1 MIIQLITNGLAMGS
15 IYTLVGIATVLLYN
29 AAGQVNFA
37 QGEFVMLGAFVA
49 YTLLKFAG
57 LPYPVAILL
66 MVLFMGGFG
75 IAFDRLIYRPVSS
88 RAGGLTFIVIT
99 AVASILLKNLA
110 LNIWGAVPRPFPSLF
125 GDELIWIGELS
136 VVPQYLYIV
145 VVSALLMGALYYLL
159 FRTILGKKMRA
170 AAQDRVA
177 ARLMGISPNYVIV
190 WNFILCSI
198 FMGIAGALLA
208 PIFFVEIDIGGLPAL
223 YAFSASII
231 GGFGSI
237 PGVIVGGLSLGLVE
251 IFTAAYISSE
261 YKVAISFLILVAF
274 LLVRPTGLFGEKISQ
289 KL

>member
-37 QGEFVMLGAFVA
+37 QGEFVMLGTFVA
-49 YTLLKFAG
+49 YTFLKFAG
-57 LPYPVAILL
+57 LPYPVAVLL
-66 MVLFMGGFG
+66 MVLFMVGFG

-88 RAGGLTFIVIT
+88 RGGLSFIVIT

-110 LNIWGAVPRPFPSLF
+110 LNIWGAVPKPFPSLF
-125 GDELIWIGELS
+125 GDDLLMIGELS
-136 VVPQYLYIV
+136 ILPQYLYIV
-145 VVSALLMGALYYLL
+145 VVSAVLMGGLYYLL

-198 FMGIAGALLA
+198 FMGIAGVLLA

-261 YKVAISFLILVAF
+261 YKVAISFLILVGF
-274 LLVRPTGLFGEKISQ
+274 LLVRPTGRFGEKISQ

>member
-37 QGEFVMLGAFVA
+37 QGEFVMLGTFVA
-49 YTLLKFAG
+49 YTFLKFAG
-57 LPYPVAILL
+57 LPYPVAVLL
-66 MVLFMGGFG
+66 MVLFMVGFG

-88 RAGGLTFIVIT
+88 RGGLSFIVIT

-110 LNIWGAVPRPFPSLF
+110 LNIWGAVPKPFPSLF
-125 GDELIWIGELS
+125 GDDLLLIGELS
-136 VVPQYLYIV
+136 ILPQYLYIV
-145 VVSALLMGALYYLL
+145 VVSAVLMGGLYYLL

-198 FMGIAGALLA
+198 FMGVAGVLLA

-261 YKVAISFLILVAF
+261 YKVAISFLILVGF

>member
-1 MIIQLITNGLAMGS
+1 M
-15 IYTLVGIATVLLYN
+15 
-29 AAGQVNFA
+29 
-37 QGEFVMLGAFVA
+37 
-49 YTLLKFAG
+49 
-57 LPYPVAILL
+57 
-66 MVLFMGGFG
+66 
-75 IAFDRLIYRPVSS
+75 
-88 RAGGLTFIVIT
+88 
-99 AVASILLKNLA
+99 
-110 LNIWGAVPRPFPSLF
+110 
-125 GDELIWIGELS
+125 IGELS
-136 VVPQYLYIV
+136 ILPQYLYIV
-145 VVSALLMGALYYLL
+145 VVSAVLMVGLYYLL

-198 FMGIAGALLA
+198 FMGVAGVLLA

-261 YKVAISFLILVAF
+261 YKVAISFLILVGF

>member
-49 YTLLKFAG
+49 YTFLKFAG
-57 LPYPVAILL
+57 LPYPVAVLL
-66 MVLFMGGFG
+66 MLLFMVGFG

-88 RAGGLTFIVIT
+88 RGSLSFIVIT

-110 LNIWGAVPRPFPSLF
+110 LNIWGAVPKPFPSLF
-125 GDELIWIGELS
+125 GDDLLLIGELS
-136 VVPQYLYIV
+136 ILPQYLYIV
-145 VVSALLMGALYYLL
+145 VVSAFLMGGLYYLL

-198 FMGIAGALLA
+198 FMGVAGVLLA

-261 YKVAISFLILVAF
+261 YKVAISFLILVGF